1 MFRKYLVTG
10 AAGFLGRAVIA
21 ALDAAGNPEIHALV
35 MQGDPLVNEL
45 PDHVH
50 VSFGD
55 ICESDA
61 LEQFFSAADQQTCVI
76 HCAGLVSV
84 ASHPGER
91 IYRVNAGGTANV
103 LRYCT
108 NYNVGKLIYVSSVHA
123 IPKNAMQTEI
133 TKETLFSPD
142 LVSGDYAKSK
152 AIATTMVFDAA
163 NDGLNVNVVFP
174 SGIIGPND
182 IANGSI
188 STMLQSFIAGK
199 LPLAVKGGYD
209 FVDVRDVA
217 AGIIACAKRGL
228 PGHGYILSGRYAS
241 IRDILNIVSET
252 LHLKRTVFY
261 LPIRIA
267 KWIAPLY
274 EKWCLMKQRPLFFT
288 PEAVAVLASKDH
300 FSREAAEQ
308 ELDFSP
314 RALETSIRD
323 MVVWLQR
330 RSG

>member
-10 AAGFLGRAVIA
+10 AAGFLGRTVIA

-55 ICESDA
+55 ICEPDS
-61 LEQFFSAADQQTCVI
+61 LEHFFSAADQQTCVI
-76 HCAGLVSV
+76 HCAGFVSV

-123 IPKNAMQTEI
+123 IPKNAMQTGI

-152 AIATTMVFDAA
+152 AIAPQWYLMQLKAACMSMWFFHPGSSAQTTSQTAA
-163 NDGLNVNVVFP
+163 SLRCCD
-174 SGIIGPND
+174 
-182 IANGSI
+182 
-188 STMLQSFIAGK
+188 
-199 LPLAVKGGYD
+199 PLWTT
-209 FVDVRDVA
+209 
-217 AGIIACAKRGL
+217 
-228 PGHGYILSGRYAS
+228 S
-241 IRDILNIVSET
+241 
-252 LHLKRTVFY
+252 
-261 LPIRIA
+261 
-267 KWIAPLY
+267 
-274 EKWCLMKQRPLFFT
+274 CLWQ
-288 PEAVAVLASKDH
+288 
-300 FSREAAEQ
+300 
-308 ELDFSP
+308 
-314 RALETSIRD
+314 
-323 MVVWLQR
+323 
-330 RSG
+330 